1 VGRVD
6 LARGRGAPS
15 LPAATAGPSAPLRAS
30 PPAPLRASPSAPL
43 RAGRGRNVR
52 TTTATASAETTSP
65 IG

>member
-15 LPAATAGPSAPLRAS
+15 LPAATADPPAPLRAS
-30 PPAPLRASPSAPL
+30 PPAPLRASL
-43 RAGRGRNVR
+43 GRTVR
-52 TTTATASAETTSP
+52 TATATASAGTTSP